1 MQSYFFKL
9 QHCNTTYI
17 RVTNLYTV
25 KKAVAQWL
33 ESQSA
38 LLWVPESD
46 LVSCLLTFRGA
57 RGHCLLL

>member
-33 ESQSA
+33 ESQSVLYYGSQNLIWSPA
-38 LLWVPESD
+38 Y
-46 LVSCLLTFRGA
+46 
-57 RGHCLLL
+57 